1 MIVRAQCVNYAG
13 VLPKTV
19 PVPGAGVGDAGGG
32 RWGVTQWENAY
43 LVEVRLNSPSTIKT
57 QRKTNETV
65 PRTQERLETF

>member
-13 VLPKTV
+13 ILPKTV
-19 PVPGAGVGDAGGG
+19 PVPGAGGVCRGQEVGCNP
-32 RWGVTQWENAY
+32 VENAY